1 MLKKNIIILENNLYL
16 KMGLV
21 KILENDY
28 NIYSD
33 INLSKNLYALMS
45 QYKPDI
51 IVINKLSKNNLED
64 VKRIR
69 SEYPTTYVAI
79 LTSIILEE
87 EMHEAL
93 LAGVSGFILY
103 NIKLIELT
111 KAIDLISKG
120 EYYFDSSSM
129 TTFIKSYL
137 KLFDSKKIISHLFT
151 KREYVILL
159 MLAEGKDVQEI
170 SQNLNISKKSI
181 KMNINKIYNKL
192 SVKTRLQA
200 IEKAIKNRWIPYN
213 LAISNLYVMNY
224 NQKQTILH

>member
-103 NIKLIELT
+103 NIKLIDLT

-120 EYYFDSSSM
+120 EYYFDSSTM
-129 TTFIKSYL
+129 TTFI
-137 KLFDSKKIISHLFT
+137 
-151 KREYVILL
+151 
-159 MLAEGKDVQEI
+159 
-170 SQNLNISKKSI
+170 NISKQSI

-213 LAISNLYVMNY
+213 LAISNLHVMNY
-224 NQKQTILH
+224 NQK